1 MVFSGPV
8 VIIAFLSI
16 AYLIIARED
25 DDDQE
30 LHLYVSLLSTL
41 CNLAVVQIYCTCKC
55 TNRLQYNDFASAR
68 SNPQGIVFLKAN
80 LNLN

>member
-8 VIIAFLSI
+8 VVIAFLSI

-30 LHLYVSLLSTL
+30 LHLYVSLLSTV
-41 CNLAVVQIYCTCKC
+41 CNLA
-55 TNRLQYNDFASAR
+55 
-68 SNPQGIVFLKAN
+68 IVLFLCSK
-80 LNLN
+80 LFRF